1 MCQDARKR
9 LQQTADVIVMESWIA
24 QMCKRSAQRQL
35 SAWLLTMLAG
45 IIFVFFNFRYVRN
58 FVEGPYKV
66 SPEEL
71 AQIMDP
77 ETTPR
82 YFISVVGDKVL
93 DTGIQQITTTTR
105 NGVKEGS
112 RVSAAYYAFVL
123 GDRFLIV
130 KSASKAPERVDGELI
145 RLPSDVSSQLFSGVE
160 GRELQNKC
168 YPFYLE
174 SEGFRYPGYW
184 AIGIAWVFFGL
195 FWKFARPARERLQDI
210 NKHPV
215 LKRVKCWGN
224 PVGVSLN
231 VQREISNS
239 VLYKSGDILITNNY
253 VVRTGFFT
261 FNILRFHDLLWAY
274 KKVTKRSVNFVPTGK
289 DFAVIMYFYG
299 GVETHQADERKV
311 DEVLTLASNKAP
323 WAVLGYSAEINNAFS
338 KRTEEF
344 CQYVEAQRQALSKQV

>member
-1 MCQDARKR
+1 M
-9 LQQTADVIVMESWIA
+9 
-24 QMCKRSAQRQL
+24 
-35 SAWLLTMLAG
+35 
-45 IIFVFFNFRYVRN
+45 
-58 FVEGPYKV
+58 
-66 SPEEL
+66 
-71 AQIMDP
+71 
-77 ETTPR
+77 
-82 YFISVVGDKVL
+82 
-93 DTGIQQITTTTR
+93 
-105 NGVKEGS
+105 
-112 RVSAAYYAFVL
+112 
-123 GDRFLIV
+123 

-311 DEVLTLASNKAP
+311 DEGAHP
-323 WAVLGYSAEINNAFS
+323 
-338 KRTEEF
+338 
-344 CQYVEAQRQALSKQV
+344 CVEQSTVGSTRLFR